1 MNASEFCIE
10 CILVQN
16 VDEVTDSAFTA
27 LTWHAIAPITS
38 TVSRMMDRGDS
49 AGECSK
55 GKIEVSPA
63 PRDSRGLRQPLYTG

>member
-27 LTWHAIAPITS
+27 LTWLTIAPITS
-38 TVSRMMDRGDS
+38 TESRMMDR
-49 AGECSK
+49 GECSK
-55 GKIEVSPA
+55 GKIQVSPA